1 MSGKM
6 SFIANT
12 VASFIIS
19 ILSGLGVG
27 SGGLLVAYLSASGQG
42 TGELRGINLFFFILS
57 AVSASLFNIKVR
69 RFNPPLIFT
78 MSSFGIIGCLIGTY
92 VGQFIQPHT
101 LKIIFGVMLTSS
113 GIYVLFS
120 DSVAKTHKKDLKK

>member
-1 MSGKM
+1 MT
-6 SFIANT
+6 FIANT
-12 VASFIIS
+12 LAAFIIS

-57 AVSASLFNIKVR
+57 AVSASLCNIKAR
-69 RFNPPLIFT
+69 KFNPRLIFI
-78 MSSFGIIGCLIGTY
+78 MSSFGILGCLIGTY
-92 VGQFIQPHT
+92 AGQLISPHT
-101 LKIIFGVMLTSS
+101 LKIIFGCMLVIS

-120 DSVAKTHKKDLKK
+120 DTAVKIHKNLEKK